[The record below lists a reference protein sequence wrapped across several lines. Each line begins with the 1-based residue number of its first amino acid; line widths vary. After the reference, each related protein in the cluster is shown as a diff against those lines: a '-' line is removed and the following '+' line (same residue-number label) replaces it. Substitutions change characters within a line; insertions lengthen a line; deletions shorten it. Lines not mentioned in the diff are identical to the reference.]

1 MKEEARD
8 EKKGRRE
15 LSEKEVIGRE
25 TETVTEMANVYTVR
39 HTHICNDHFEAFL
52 LLLAGYP

>member
-15 LSEKEVIGRE
+15 LSEKEVTGRE
-25 TETVTEMANVYTVR
+25 TETVTEMANAYTVR
-39 HTHICNDHFEAFL
+39 HTHM
-52 LLLAGYP
+52 